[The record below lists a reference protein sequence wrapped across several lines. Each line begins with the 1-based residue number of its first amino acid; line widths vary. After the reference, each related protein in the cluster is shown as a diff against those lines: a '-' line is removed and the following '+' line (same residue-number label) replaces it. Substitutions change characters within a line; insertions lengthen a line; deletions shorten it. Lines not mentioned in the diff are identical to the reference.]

1 MTTDGPLDRRH
12 FFAMAGGASLAL
24 SERAEARKAP
34 RRRPVVINSLGGI
47 DDPNIT
53 LPEGSPDVAALTPR
67 AIRDAHASGLT
78 AVNLTLGYVMGEGD
92 PFETT
97 VREIAWWDEAIRE
110 RGRDLL
116 KVRTAA
122 DIVAAGRTQ
131 RIGVIY
137 GFQNSVMMGD
147 KLERVDTFA
156 DLGVRIVQLTYNGR
170 NAVGC
175 GSIVP
180 EDCGLSEF
188 GRALVD
194 RLNVRN
200 LAIDLSHSGRQLCLD
215 AARASEAP
223 ICISHT
229 GCRALSDLPRNKSD
243 EELRL
248 VAERGGYVG
257 IYFMLYL
264 SPAGRATAEDVV
276 RHIVHAV
283 NVCGED
289 HVGIGTDG
297 TITTYDDMA
306 AYMESLK
313 KEVEQRK
320 ALGVSAPG
328 EAPDRVPFV
337 MDLRGPSQFRDLAQL
352 LRAQGFRE
360 RRIDKILGLNF
371 LDYCRRVWKA

>member
-1 MTTDGPLDRRH
+1 MTSDGSVDRRH
-12 FFAMAGGASLAL
+12 FFAMAGGTSLAL
-24 SERAEARKAP
+24 SRQAEARKAL
-34 RRRPVVINSLGGI
+34 RRSPIIINSLGGI

-53 LPEGSPDVAALTPR
+53 LPEGSRDVAALTPR

-78 AVNLTLGYVMGEGD
+78 AVNLTLGYVMGDGD

-110 RGRDLL
+110 RRKDLI
-116 KVRTAA
+116 KVRAAA
-122 DIVAAGRTQ
+122 DIVAARRSN

-147 KLERVDTFA
+147 KLERVETFA
-156 DLGVRIVQLTYNGR
+156 DLGVRIVQLTYNDR
-170 NAVGC
+170 NTVGC

-180 EDCGLSEF
+180 DNCGLSDF
-188 GRALVD
+188 GHALVE
-194 RLNVRN
+194 RLNARHLVV
-200 LAIDLSHSGRQLCLD
+200 DLSHSGQQLCLD
-215 AARASEAP
+215 AARFSQAP

-229 GCRALSDLPRNKSD
+229 GCRALCDLPRNKSD

-264 SPAGRATAEDVV
+264 NPAGRATADDVV
-276 RHIVHAV
+276 RHILHAV

-306 AYMESLK
+306 AYKEALR

-337 MDLRGPSQFRDLAQL
+337 MDLRGPSQFRDLARL
-352 LRAQGFRE
+352 LKDRGFTE
-360 RRIDKILGLNF
+360 RRIEKILGLNF
-371 LDYCRRVWKA
+371 LAYCRSVWKA